1 MKPPQDDDITIAWVN
16 SEEVEILLAVTPYE
30 CPVKITI
37 GIMLNQRLGE

>member
-1 MKPPQDDDITIAWVN
+1 MTWVN